1 LIKWEECD
9 HFIDSFYHHD
19 FFFFSRDNSPSV
31 RLLLN
36 DQLFLRHLDLF
47 LARPSKKHFHQLR
60 NRAKTL
66 HRRRTDEVS
75 TRFFL
80 RD

>member
-1 LIKWEECD
+1 MERVPWYYQL
-9 HFIDSFYHHD
+9 
-19 FFFFSRDNSPSV
+19 FSSRRDNSPSV
-31 RLLLN
+31 RLLLS
-36 DQLFLRHLDLF
+36 DPLFLRHLDLF
-47 LARPSKKHFHQLR
+47 ITRPSKKHFHQLR
-60 NRAKTL
+60 NRARTL